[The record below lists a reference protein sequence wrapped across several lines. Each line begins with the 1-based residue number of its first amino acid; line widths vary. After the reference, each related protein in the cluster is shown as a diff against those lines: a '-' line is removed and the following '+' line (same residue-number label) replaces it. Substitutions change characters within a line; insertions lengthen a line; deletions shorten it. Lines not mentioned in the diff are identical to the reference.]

1 MQRIKDLNYYQKGIL
16 IITIAM
22 ALVFA
27 VIYPKTISR
36 VGYRYNDAILVQT
49 QENGNTLYSGTI
61 KGKEACFTVSNNTV
75 LLQYGDKTYGT
86 YTVNEDPTAI
96 PEKDDLKS
104 SMTGIE
110 VLEGDT
116 VIFRGGVL
124 DVGDFYWLY
133 NEDGTMDN
141 MIGISYTTS
150 DGIERDENGNPIDR
164 MKPTVSTIYELI
176 NNPELTHKGEGLA
189 WFGAVFIS
197 ILNVVSILFADEL
210 FRFILSFRVRD
221 AYSAEPSE
229 WEVAGR
235 YIGWTVI
242 TIMVL
247 VIYITGLQ

>member
-86 YTVNEDPTAI
+86 YTVKEDPTAI

-164 MKPTVSTIYELI
+164 MKPTVSTIYELL

-210 FRFILSFRVRD
+210 FRFNLSFRVRD

>member
-86 YTVNEDPTAI
+86 YTVKEDPTAI

-150 DGIERDENGNPIDR
+150 DGIERDENGKPIDR

-210 FRFILSFRVRD
+210 FRFNLSFRVRD

>member
-27 VIYPKTISR
+27 IIYPKTISR

-86 YTVNEDPTAI
+86 YTVKEDPTAI

-210 FRFILSFRVRD
+210 FRFNLSFRVRD